1 MDLYV
6 DASKIILAVLNK
18 TGSIKTLVYKSQYQ
32 NKKSLY
38 AIVCEVIKH
47 RQQLEN
53 VGRKCENFG
62 KDKRLAGQP
71 HPFLLHVLLFEH
83 ILGKGVRGKFK
94 ALVERHKNS
103 IHVACERLKVK
114 AGVDSVKQLF
124 SQSCSDTG
132 SSGELPKY
140 VRVNTIKIS
149 MADVEKELGKTFT
162 FISRPN
168 IGFSDIPSL
177 LTPHTVLRDPHIPN
191 LLVFH
196 PRTDLHSH
204 RLYKTGA
211 IILQDKASCTPAH
224 VLSPPPGSTVID
236 CCAAPG
242 NKTTHLAAIMGN
254 TGKVFAFDKDKKR
267 VEILKKMVTTAG
279 ATCVT
284 PVFKDFLSVD
294 PTDSSYARVEYI
306 LVDPSCSGSGM
317 VNRVSMKSDEDSY
330 PKERLNQLSKFQ
342 ISILKHALSFPNVK
356 KIVYSTC
363 SIHEEENEQVVEEVY
378 SHVSEIFEIDHV
390 MPDWPMRGLVTYE
403 HGEKC
408 VRMSHDLTLT
418 NGFFV
423 SSFSR
428 KINKKRKHE
437 EDGCHSEKNRPLKVK
452 VKNTRSSKV
461 VHKSNVR
468 KQQGPSI
475 ETHKHL
481 RATTDWKIDIIAV

>member
-1 MDLYV
+1 
-6 DASKIILAVLNK
+6 
-18 TGSIKTLVYKSQYQ
+18 

-71 HPFLLHVLLFEH
+71 HPFLLHGPPHPQSASVPS
-83 ILGKGVRGKFK
+83 
-94 ALVERHKNS
+94 KN
-103 IHVACERLKVK
+103 R
-114 AGVDSVKQLF
+114 
-124 SQSCSDTG
+124 
-132 SSGELPKY
+132 P
-140 VRVNTIKIS
+140 
-149 MADVEKELGKTFT
+149 TFT
-162 FISRPN
+162 P
-168 IGFSDIPSL
+168 
-177 LTPHTVLRDPHIPN
+177 
-191 LLVFH
+191 
-196 PRTDLHSH
+196 
-204 RLYKTGA
+204 A
-211 IILQDKASCTPAH
+211 LQDWGHYTS
-224 VLSPPPGSTVID
+224 GQ
-236 CCAAPG
+236 
-242 NKTTHLAAIMGN
+242 
-254 TGKVFAFDKDKKR
+254 
-267 VEILKKMVTTAG
+267 